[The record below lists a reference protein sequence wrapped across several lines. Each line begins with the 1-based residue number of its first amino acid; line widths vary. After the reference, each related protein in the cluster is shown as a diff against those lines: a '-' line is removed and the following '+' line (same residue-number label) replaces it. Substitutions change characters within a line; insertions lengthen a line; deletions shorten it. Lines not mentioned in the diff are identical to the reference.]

1 MKILVFA
8 FLFVVAGCAFG
19 QMRTDLQK
27 QHIAEATNGALTN
40 GFDPSFIE
48 ALPSQRTAAL
58 KKAQPTGADHTPDL
72 YNKSAAYYS
81 ILTNMIQELRSRYY
95 FHQGFPSNLCAA
107 LEQHAV
113 VLTSIEYP
121 LSASAGCSGYSAL
134 LIDKQIELAEAMICQ
149 MVHAIY
155 EAAWEDAAVP
165 NPSKRGMVSYRAW
178 LQKWDGGE
186 NVQMIKEILSYD
198 EMPNP
203 ALEPTATAP

>member
-1 MKILVFA
+1 MKILLFA

-48 ALPSQRTAAL
+48 ALPNQRTAAL
-58 KKAQPTGADHTPDL
+58 KKAQPTGADSTPDL
-72 YNKSAAYYS
+72 YNKSAAYFS
-81 ILTNMIQELRSRYY
+81 TLTNMLQELRFRYY
-95 FHQGFPSNLCAA
+95 FHQDFPSNVCAA

-113 VLTSIEYP
+113 VLAGVQYP
-121 LSASAGCSGYSAL
+121 LSASTGCSGYSAL
-134 LIDKQIELAEAMICQ
+134 LIDKKVELAEAMICQ

-165 NPSKRGMVSYRAW
+165 DPSKRGMVSYRAW
-178 LQKWDGGE
+178 LQRWDGGG
-186 NVQMIKEILSYD
+186 NVQMIKRILSYD
-198 EMPNP
+198 EMPP
-203 ALEPTATAP
+203 MRVHQSSTK